1 MKKKHPVYIEFD
13 VRLLEV
19 QDKNMRCYAREEKVG
34 PVKSLRCRTALL
46 HCEPAQLSFDGWHRA
61 KADLIL

>member
-1 MKKKHPVYIEFD
+1 MKNTLYID
-13 VRLLEV
+13 VRFLDEV
-19 QDKNMRCYAREEKVG
+19 QDKNMRCYGREEKVG

>member
-1 MKKKHPVYIEFD
+1 MAYIYIE
-13 VRLLEV
+13 VRFLEV
-19 QDKNMRCYAREEKVG
+19 KDKNMRCYAREEKVG

-46 HCEPAQLSFDGWHRA
+46 HCEPAQLSFDGLHRA